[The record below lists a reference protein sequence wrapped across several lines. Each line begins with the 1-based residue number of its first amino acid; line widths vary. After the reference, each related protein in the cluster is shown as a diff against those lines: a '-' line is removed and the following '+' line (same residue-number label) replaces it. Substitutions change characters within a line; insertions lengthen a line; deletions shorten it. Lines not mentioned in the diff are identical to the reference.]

1 MDVISISR
9 AAEELRCSRATLYR
23 AIDRGEINHLE
34 TGSAKVIIV
43 DEEWEAYEPN
53 ETGGRAHQRYR
64 ERHGS
69 EEENIQGAD
78 TSQEAS

>member
-1 MDVISISR
+1 MMDVISISR
-9 AAEELRCSRATLYR
+9 AAEQLRCSRATLYR

-53 ETGGRAHQRYR
+53 RIGARARMLN
-64 ERHGS
+64 
-69 EEENIQGAD
+69 EEEED
-78 TSQEAS
+78 E